1 MGEGNVTD
9 GRVDTTVYVEAP
21 HYDPHIVVHHNTREG
36 GEDGSVR
43 QAGTIV
49 IAKATVVGWSPTR
62 KKTRARGSTSGDV
75 GQLHKRGNDIQNPP
89 QKFVPKKRSKCAM
102 NKTLAFRSPFII
114 RQVNISKRLTK
125 PEIKCGVYALLNLTV
140 DIELQKKDMS
150 TLAKNSVVG
159 VGVVDAWCLMLNHME
174 ISRSVHSPARFFAST
189 FVCTDAFVQKDVT
202 DTVRKESFFKNM
214 TMELE
219 ANKHLHLN
227 DIDIFVFPIFLNRK
241 FFGVCADARTGNFT
255 VLDSMNV
262 DASDC
267 QVEKDVF
274 SEYLSFRNQS
284 KWTMMMKNGS
294 LHIPIIEQ
302 GDKKDS
308 VNSGVYLMRHM
319 EMFMGDASAKWE
331 TGISVKSTKQI
342 ATLRIRYCGELMC
355 WEHNIVKDQVLT
367 KAQLCYN
374 DICADPTVKPE
385 KLLMA

>member
-1 MGEGNVTD
+1 MAQLGEGNVTD
-9 GRVDTTVYVEAP
+9 GRADTSVYVEAP
-21 HYDPHIVVHHNTREG
+21 HYDPHIVVDHNTREG
-36 GEDGSVR
+36 GEDGFVR

-49 IAKATVVGWSPTR
+49 IAKATIVGWNPTR
-62 KKTRARGSTSGDV
+62 KKTLLVSVA
-75 GQLHKRGNDIQNPP
+75 
-89 QKFVPKKRSKCAM
+89 VPKKSRSKCAM

-114 RQVNISKRLTK
+114 RQVNISKCLTK

-140 DIELQKKDMS
+140 DSEDLLFSNGVVELQKKDMS
-150 TLAKNSVVG
+150 TMAKNSVVG

-174 ISRSVHSPARFFAST
+174 ISRSVHSPARVFAST

-202 DTVRKESFFKNM
+202 DTVRKESFFENM

-227 DIDIFVFPIFLNRK
+227 DIDIVIK

-262 DASDC
+262 EASDC

-294 LHIPIIEQ
+294 FHIPIIEKC
-302 GDKKDS
+302 DKKDS
-308 VNSGVYLMRHM
+308 VNSGVYLTRHM

-342 ATLRIRYCGELMC
+342 ATLRIRYCGKLMC

-367 KAQLCYN
+367 KA
-374 DICADPTVKPE
+374 
-385 KLLMA
+385 